1 MLVQIIKL
9 GKESAWNSEEDKEKY
24 EGKVF
29 YAKNKDQVII
39 LDRSYC
45 NKPPV
50 GYLRDVEIIIH
61 KDISK
66 EFLEEYSFFDVDFK
80 ILRL

>member
-1 MLVQIIKL
+1 MLIQIIKL
-9 GKESAWNSEEDKEKY
+9 GKESAWNNEEDKEKY

-29 YAKNKDQVII
+29 YAKNKDQVKM

-50 GYLRDVEIIIH
+50 GYLKDVEIIIH
-61 KDISK
+61 KDIRK
-66 EFLEEYSFFDVDFK
+66 DFIEEYSFFDVDFK

>member
-1 MLVQIIKL
+1 MLVQLLKIGSESSWNTEDDKL
-9 GKESAWNSEEDKEKY
+9 RF

-29 YAKNKDQVII
+29 YAKNKDQVKMM
-39 LDRSYC
+39 DRSYC

-50 GYLRDVEIIIH
+50 RYLEDVEIVIH
-61 KDISK
+61 KDIR
-66 EFLEEYSFFDVDFK
+66 ENFIEEYSFLDVDFK